1 MIAAYEFVT
10 LTNVYVYK
18 NIRRQTS
25 ITSKDIFRE
34 RFTIFVNNKD
44 TNLLRSAIADKYYQ
58 SYKYPGKDKS
68 VLINLSLS
76 LE

>member
-44 TNLLRSAIADKYYQ
+44 TNLLRSAIADKDIL
-58 SYKYPGKDKS
+58 YK
-68 VLINLSLS
+68 LIIDYD
-76 LE
+76 